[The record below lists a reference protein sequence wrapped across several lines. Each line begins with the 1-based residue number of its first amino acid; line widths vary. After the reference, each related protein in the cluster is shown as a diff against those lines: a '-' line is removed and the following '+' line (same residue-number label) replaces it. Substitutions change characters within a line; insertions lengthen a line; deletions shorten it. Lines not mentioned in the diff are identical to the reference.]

1 MKLTSYFF
9 LVLDIETSTLYND
22 EEEPTAVWLS
32 YGYCNLYNK
41 DGFRVNTCSFRD
53 WITLQNFLTQCEQHF
68 VDRKIL
74 CFVHNLGYEFDF
86 LIKNIS
92 RPISI
97 LSNASH
103 AVISSCIELLP
114 QIEFRCTYK
123 LTGLPLRKIG
133 ELIGMQKLESDY
145 RTITPDD
152 EITKEEWEYCCRD
165 CDIVAGY
172 ISKIL
177 LKEYGC
183 LRNIP
188 LTKTGRVRKT
198 FKDFYNQ
205 MVKSDGKPPEWDLL
219 PPENCYQAM
228 LDAFSGGICTSNPL
242 FTGMVLH
249 NVQSFDI
256 TSSYPY
262 AQLSE
267 EYPYTIIKE
276 ETPTISMLKEK
287 FWIAKIKFN
296 KIKSLYNWGWLS
308 ISKMNDYTPE
318 KCKFFN
324 GKLLSAE
331 SITRTV
337 TNVDY
342 EMICKTYDF
351 SDIEIIE
358 FYHEFKSGPLP
369 YPYIETIKKYGLT
382 KYEWKQKMKEVEN
395 LPADNPIRLE
405 TEFFYML
412 SKNDF
417 NSIYGMSVQKLMQ
430 AEYEVDELFVWKEI
444 DKDYKQTNKH
454 ICRNFLYGIYTTAYA
469 RRNLLTAIIT
479 NCPDTFVY
487 CDTDSVKFIGNAEFI
502 DTNKPLP
509 EQYLSIPA
517 LSKLGRFDREHTY
530 KDFVTYGAK
539 KYAYKYEGDERLY
552 LTVAGLP
559 KYDSNKGAIKEIT
572 EFLPG
577 IVFKKCKLAKKYIYI
592 DTSFEL
598 DDENNIINKKFL
610 DAETHRYLIN
620 HHIQTNGGVALFPAD
635 YTLDITPNDIR
646 IVKEQQE
653 VLNKWLKTKKEI
665 SGIDLTGYCGTTLL
679 TA

>member
-1 MKLTSYFF
+1 MKLTSYFY

-53 WITLQNFLTQCEQHF
+53 WITLQNFLLQCEQHF
-68 VDRKIL
+68 IDRKIL

-103 AVISSCIELLP
+103 AVISSCIEKLP

-152 EITKEEWEYCCRD
+152 DITKEEWEYCCRD

-198 FKDFYNQ
+198 FKDFYAQ
-205 MVKSDGKPPEWDLL
+205 MVKADGKPPEWDLL
-219 PPENCYQAM
+219 PPENCYTAM
-228 LDAFSGGICTSNPL
+228 LDAFAGGICTSNPL
-242 FTGMVLH
+242 FTGIVLH

-267 EYPYTIIKE
+267 EYPYSIIKE
-276 ETPTISMLKEK
+276 ESPTKQMLKEK

-296 KIKSLYNWGWLS
+296 NIKSLFNWGWLS
-308 ISKMNDYTPE
+308 ISKMNDFSTE
-318 KCKFFN
+318 KSKFFN

-331 SITRTV
+331 YVTRTI

-342 EMICKTYDF
+342 EMIKKTYSF

-358 FYHEFKSGPLP
+358 FYHE
-369 YPYIETIKKYGLT
+369 
-382 KYEWKQKMKEVEN
+382 
-395 LPADNPIRLE
+395 
-405 TEFFYML
+405 
-412 SKNDF
+412 
-417 NSIYGMSVQKLMQ
+417 
-430 AEYEVDELFVWKEI
+430 
-444 DKDYKQTNKH
+444 
-454 ICRNFLYGIYTTAYA
+454 
-469 RRNLLTAIIT
+469 
-479 NCPDTFVY
+479 
-487 CDTDSVKFIGNAEFI
+487 
-502 DTNKPLP
+502 
-509 EQYLSIPA
+509 
-517 LSKLGRFDREHTY
+517 
-530 KDFVTYGAK
+530 
-539 KYAYKYEGDERLY
+539 
-552 LTVAGLP
+552 
-559 KYDSNKGAIKEIT
+559 
-572 EFLPG
+572 
-577 IVFKKCKLAKKYIYI
+577 
-592 DTSFEL
+592 
-598 DDENNIINKKFL
+598 
-610 DAETHRYLIN
+610 
-620 HHIQTNGGVALFPAD
+620 
-635 YTLDITPNDIR
+635 
-646 IVKEQQE
+646 
-653 VLNKWLKTKKEI
+653 
-665 SGIDLTGYCGTTLL
+665 
-679 TA
+679 